1 LSARAESA
9 ARAVVLISGEGSNLQ
24 AFIDAVAA
32 GALPL
37 SLAGVVASRA
47 DAPGLARA
55 QRAGIPA
62 TAVPA
67 ADAPDREA
75 YDAALAAEIRR
86 HDPDLLLLAGFMR
99 ILGTAFVQEFAGRM
113 LNVHPSLLPAYRGLH
128 THRRALAAGDP
139 VHGCTVH
146 FVSDELDGGPAVI
159 QARVPVRPGDDEASL
174 SARVQAA
181 EHIIYPRAAGWFA
194 SGRLRL
200 SDGIPQLDG
209 RSLHEPVT
217 VDEMD

>member
-1 LSARAESA
+1 MSAGGESA
-9 ARAVVLISGEGSNLQ
+9 VRAVVLISGEGTNLQ

-32 GALPL
+32 GDLPL
-37 SLAGVVASRA
+37 GLAAVVASRA

-55 QRAGIPA
+55 RRAGITA
-62 TAVPA
+62 AAVPA
-67 ADAPDREA
+67 DDAPDREA

-86 HDPDLLLLAGFMR
+86 HDPQLVLLAGFMR
-99 ILGTAFVQEFAGRM
+99 ILGSAFVQEFAGRL

-128 THRRALAAGDP
+128 THRRVLAAGDP
-139 VHGCTVH
+139 THGCTVH

-159 QARVPVRPGDDEASL
+159 QARVPVLPGDDEASL

-200 SDGIPQLDG
+200 AGGVPELDG
-209 RSLHEPVT
+209 SALHEPV
-217 VDEMD
+217 VLDL

>member
-1 LSARAESA
+1 MSADGETTV
-9 ARAVVLISGEGSNLQ
+9 RAVVLISGEGTNLQ

-32 GALPL
+32 GNLPL
-37 SLAGVVASRA
+37 GLAAVVASRA

-55 QRAGIPA
+55 RRAGIPA
-62 TAVPA
+62 AAVPA
-67 ADAPDREA
+67 DEVPDREA

-86 HDPDLLLLAGFMR
+86 HDPHLVLLAGFMR
-99 ILGTAFVQEFAGRM
+99 ILGSAFVQEFAGRM

-128 THRRALAAGDP
+128 THRRVLAAGDS

-159 QARVPVRPGDDEASL
+159 QARVPVLPGDDEASL

-181 EHIIYPRAAGWFA
+181 EHIIYPRAADWFA

-200 SDGIPQLDG
+200 ADGVPELDG
-209 RSLHEPVT
+209 RALHEPVIA
-217 VDEMD
+217 EQR

>member
-1 LSARAESA
+1 
-9 ARAVVLISGEGSNLQ
+9 
-24 AFIDAVAA
+24 
-32 GALPL
+32 
-37 SLAGVVASRA
+37 
-47 DAPGLARA
+47 
-55 QRAGIPA
+55 
-62 TAVPA
+62 VPA
-67 ADAPDREA
+67 DDAPDREA

-86 HDPDLLLLAGFMR
+86 HDPHLVLLAGFMR
-99 ILGTAFVQEFAGRM
+99 ILGSAFVQEFAGRM

-128 THRRALAAGDP
+128 THRRVLAAGDR

-159 QARVPVRPGDDEASL
+159 QARVPVLPGDDEASL

-200 SDGIPQLDG
+200 AGGVPELDG
-209 RSLHEPVT
+209 RALREPV
-217 VDEMD
+217 VAHPSS

>member
-1 LSARAESA
+1 MSAGGESTV
-9 ARAVVLISGEGSNLQ
+9 RAVVLISGEGTNLQ
-24 AFIDAVAA
+24 AFIDAIAA
-32 GALPL
+32 GDL
-37 SLAGVVASRA
+37 SLGLAAVIASRA

-55 QRAGIPA
+55 RMAGIPVA
-62 TAVPA
+62 AVLA
-67 ADAPDREA
+67 DDAPDREA
-75 YDAALAAEIRR
+75 YDAVLAAEIRH
-86 HDPDLLLLAGFMR
+86 HDPHLVLLAGFMR

-128 THRRALAAGDP
+128 THRRVLAAGDP

-159 QARVPVRPGDDEASL
+159 QARVPVLPGDDEASL

-200 SDGIPQLDG
+200 TDGVPELDG
-209 RSLHEPVT
+209 RTLPEPVV
-217 VDEMD
+217 VDP